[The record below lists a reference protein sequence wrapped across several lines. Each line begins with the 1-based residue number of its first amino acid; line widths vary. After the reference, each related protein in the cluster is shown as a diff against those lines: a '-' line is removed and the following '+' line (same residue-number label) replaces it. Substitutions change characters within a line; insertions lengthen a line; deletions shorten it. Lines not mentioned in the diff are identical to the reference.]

1 MNRSAIEVANTGQRV
16 TSQEDLSAGFF
27 NVNQRLEIERPTVPC
42 TAAEVFQVLV
52 DRHPELGS
60 WTGLIAFAIDE
71 RIIGPDADMPADTTV
86 MDVLPPVSGG

>member
-1 MNRSAIEVANTGQRV
+1 MNEPSASVRI
-16 TSQEDLSAGFF
+16 
-27 NVNQRLEIERPTVPC
+27 RLHAMLRDIVGTAEIEIERPTVPC
-42 TAAEVFQVLV
+42 TTAEAFQVLV

-71 RIIGPDADMPADTTV
+71 RIIGPDADIPADTTV